1 MSQTIQELKMESL
14 HERRESRVPNRRRI
28 SMAISKMKGPRTQF
42 GLLPRERSMSSDL
55 ESIDMRPLK
64 RVPKLENT
72 YRTDPKQEETFSC
85 SKMEGL
91 MKDVME
97 EVIGS
102 TTYDPI
108 TCNALVTTV
117 ANRIKDSAKIYPW
130 TRYRFIVYVIIGQ
143 NSKTTIEVGSRC
155 LWNEHHDT
163 YASYKYENKTMY
175 AVATCYA
182 IYLD

>member
-14 HERRESRVPNRRRI
+14 HDRRELRVPNRRRI
-28 SMAISKMKGPRTQF
+28 SVAISKLKGPKSQF
-42 GLLPRERSMSSDL
+42 GLLPRELSMSSDL

-64 RVPKLENT
+64 RVSKLENT

-97 EVIGS
+97 DVIGNA
-102 TTYDPI
+102 TYDPI

-117 ANRIKDSAKIYPW
+117 ANRIKVSAKIYPW

-143 NSKTTIEVGSRC
+143 NSNTTIEIGSRC

-182 IYLD
+182 LYLE